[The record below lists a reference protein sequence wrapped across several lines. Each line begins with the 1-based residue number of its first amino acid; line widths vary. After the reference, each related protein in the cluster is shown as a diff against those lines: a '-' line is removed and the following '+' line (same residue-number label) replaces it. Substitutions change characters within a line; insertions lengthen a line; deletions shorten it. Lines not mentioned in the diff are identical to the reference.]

1 MSFKKKIISVVLAI
15 ASVIP
20 TFCVWAEDEAPQKTV
35 AETNTEI
42 RTAMQEEF
50 SLIEYLGVL
59 KNNNDID
66 LSGAVTKHEYVS
78 ALLKMFGYSG
88 DRNNQVD
95 FPDIDKSASY
105 YPDMVAAYYLGI
117 VEGDNEGN
125 YLPEGGVTVDT
136 AAKMLVSAMGGF
148 YKKLATNTGGYP
160 NGYTTVLREMS
171 SFKNVKTADG
181 YLTYAGMVK
190 VLFNT
195 LFAKD
200 YDISIDG
207 KNIEKSEDT
216 ILEKRYNI
224 ERLTGIVTASSFYKQ
239 IEDEA
244 YEGCIEIDG
253 QKYDLNGASGADD
266 EKILG
271 QKVYYYLRH
280 ESRSNNDDGE
290 IVILN
295 PVPGKNIFLE
305 LTDEEIEKDST
316 LDRVNYTKDEDTKSR
331 FAKISKDAVYFYN
344 GKICFAMTDDDMSP
358 EPGRI
363 RLLDNNADG
372 TYDYVFVSSYEEHLT
387 LMSSMWQISDK
398 YTDWTLKIDSRN
410 PQYKFYRNG
419 IEITPDFIGEWDV
432 LRIMSFKG
440 EDKGIIEVAS
450 GEITGKITGTITDG
464 VKIDN
469 KEYKFSQIYKDAIKN
484 DSFYLKKIENGYSA
498 IFATDGYGKITG
510 IKKMKAGD
518 LDYAFMIKAYFNDDT
533 QQASV
538 RLYGMYGVMKKLPLA
553 KNVKINGKK
562 YKISD
567 EVPGILLDADGNTI
581 SQLIKYKTNDKGE
594 VTEILLAEDRTDVG
608 YSRGEFS
615 LDYAYAS
622 GSGSFPYN
630 LQEYTIGGY
639 RVSQAE
645 ITPFFYIPADLTD
658 YNRYQFFDAQQ
669 DFWNLNK
676 EMNIKIYDS
685 TRYVPD
691 YDFKRAGA
699 IVAYERASLSQPS
712 NPYTAGSVWN
722 SGTPYIVAS
731 TRQEL
736 NEDDEVEVIIE
747 AYTDSYNMTL
757 TTLRFAD
764 TVYNCDTRNVYGGGD
779 KKPEDIKVGD
789 VLRIKYENDF
799 AADKKVKFYVVQAS
813 VDKYTDPDLEYSASI
828 SMTDG
833 INPDDNN
840 YKVMLGTVIYADTAS
855 YEFIWKTKNSLG
867 EEKFHPVV
875 VGYASNGS
883 VFIYDKQTE
892 KLTVGT
898 RKSIMKGTRAVMVS
912 GYSRQFGTCIVVK
925 E

>member
-66 LSGAVTKHEYVS
+66 LSGAVTKNEYVS

-148 YKKLATNTGGYP
+148 YKKLATSTGGYP
-160 NGYTTVLREMS
+160 NGYTTVLREMN

-216 ILEKRYNI
+216 ILEKQYNI

-316 LDRVNYTKDEDTKSR
+316 LDRVNYEKDGDTKSR

-387 LMSSMWQISDK
+387 LMSTMWQISDK

-518 LDYAFMIKAYFNDDT
+518 LDYAFMIKTYFNDDT

-562 YKISD
+562 YKISG

-581 SQLIKYKTNDKGE
+581 SQLIKYKANDKGE
-594 VTEILLAEDRTDVG
+594 VTEILLAEDRTAEG
-608 YSRGEFS
+608 YSRDEFS
-615 LDYAYAS
+615 LDYAYTSAS
-622 GSGSFPYN
+622 GNYPRD
-630 LQEYTIGGY
+630 LQEYTIAGY

-645 ITPFFYIPADLTD
+645 ITPFFYIPANLTD
-658 YNRYQFFDAQQ
+658 YDKYQFFDAQQ
-669 DFWNLNK
+669 DFWNIRTDI
-676 EMNIKIYDS
+676 NIKIYDS
-685 TRYVPD
+685 TKYVPE

-699 IVAYERASLSQPS
+699 IVGFERKEVEQPS
-712 NPYTAGSVWN
+712 NPYNVAWVFDRGNPYVISSV
-722 SGTPYIVAS
+722 
-731 TRQEL
+731 RQEL
-736 NEDDEVEVIIE
+736 NSDDEVEIVVE
-747 AYTDSYNMTL
+747 AYKDSINMVL
-757 TTLRFAD
+757 TTLRFTQD
-764 TVYNCDTRNVYGGGD
+764 TLNCDTKNIYGGGYKKPADLQPGDIIRIRYVNEYAQD
-779 KKPEDIKVGD
+779 KKIEAFAVIANVDRYVDPE
-789 VLRIKYENDF
+789 
-799 AADKKVKFYVVQAS
+799 
-813 VDKYTDPDLEYSASI
+813 LEYMASCQLA
-828 SMTDG
+828 SDG
-833 INPDDNN
+833 INPADSNL
-840 YKVMLGTVIYADTAS
+840 KVMLGTIIYASD
-855 YEFIWKTKNSLG
+855 YEYIWKTKNTLG
-867 EEKFHPVV
+867 EQKFQAVV
-875 VGYASNGS
+875 IGYHQDGS
-883 VFIYDKQTE
+883 VFVYDKQTK

-898 RKSIMKGTRAVMVS
+898 KKSIARGARAVVCG
-912 GYSRQFGTCIVVK
+912 GYSRQFGTCIIIK